1 MEMNPS
7 SQRALPYYN
16 TFYIFGIIVCV
27 SVAFT
32 IHEILFYI
40 LCPAYIPILLLMI
53 FRFASKCQYTDLIVI
68 LVHFETIICTLWFLT
83 VLPAFV
89 LACVMSVNIDRFT
102 YHYSY
107 RIDVRLIAVAVIS
120 GAISCTAA
128 AYTVAGIW
136 KYAQHVVF
144 RSRSGERNLDYGVV
158 RVSQTNEASA
168 SCTDFN
174 GMGAGEGHYDDK
186 VLIL

>member
-7 SQRALPYYN
+7 LKALPCYN
-16 TFYIFGIIVCV
+16 TFNVFGIIVCV

-32 IHEILFYI
+32 IHDIVFYI
-40 LCPAYIPILLLMI
+40 LYPAYIPIILLMI
-53 FRFASKCQYTDLIVI
+53 FWLASKCQYTDLIVN

-89 LACVMSVNIDRFT
+89 LGCVMSVNIDRFT
-102 YHYSY
+102 YRYSY

-120 GAISCTAA
+120 GTISCTAA

-158 RVSQTNEASA
+158 RVFQTNEASS
-168 SCTDFN
+168 SCTDCN
-174 GMGAGEGHYDDK
+174 GMGAGEGHYDDQ